1 MGHESE
7 WKRIIQ
13 RKIKFVRVYDAYL
26 LCFEKVC
33 LLYQL
38 YKKNQY
44 LFGINSEVSSKWSS
58 EVVLHYFLCFRDKVY
73 CLDKTSIY
81 LVILYCEIWVDI
93 YFS

>member
-44 LFGINSEVSSKWSS
+44 LFGINSEVTSK
-58 EVVLHYFLCFRDKVY
+58 
-73 CLDKTSIY
+73 
-81 LVILYCEIWVDI
+81 
-93 YFS
+93 